1 MARYVLSDLADQEL
15 REIISYIR
23 SRSPQAA
30 RQVREELKAAMRKL
44 AEFPG
49 IGHLREDVTDEP
61 IRFWC
66 VHSYLIAYRPQ
77 TKPLEIVRIVHGARD
92 LGRLFRRK
100 RP

>member
-1 MARYVLSDLADQEL
+1 MQ
-15 REIISYIR
+15 
-23 SRSPQAA
+23 
-30 RQVREELKAAMRKL
+30 KL

-66 VHSYLIAYRPQ
+66 VYSYLIAYRPH
-77 TKPLEIVRIVHGARD
+77 TKPLEILRIVHGARD
-92 LGRLFRRK
+92 LGPLFRRK